1 MGRKLG
7 SVGAI
12 LTGAL
17 LVFFSLAPP
26 VGAQVPIP
34 TPDQLHIF
42 EQLSPAEQQALIK
55 AYQSGQTDM
64 GSTPSAN
71 VQPSQSGQGVDTGQ
85 SASSSIPIVIPPVE
99 SAPASLSPLEQDA
112 LKSFLFN
119 GDSHVKPARH
129 QPKTADGK
137 PASPVVMPAGA
148 VINSKGLPLRQF
160 GYDLFA
166 GTPTTFAPATDI
178 PVPSDYVIGPGDTI
192 VVQLFG
198 KTNIEYDLVVSRDG
212 TIQFPSIG
220 PISVA
225 GQTFHGMQK
234 MLKRRVQR
242 QLIGARASI
251 TLGTLR
257 SIRVFVL
264 GDVAHPGSYTVSGLS
279 TLTNALFVSGGISK
293 SGSLRNIQLKR
304 RGRIVA
310 QLDLY
315 DLLLRGDT
323 RHDARLLPGDVIFVP
338 PIGPTVGIDG
348 AVSRPGIY
356 ELKKEKTV
364 EDLIQLAGGLLPNAY
379 PQGVQ
384 ISRIQSGSERSILDV
399 NLNQQAGR
407 DSKLD
412 NGDVLR
418 VYPIL
423 DRIDKAVLLA
433 GHVYRPGSYQ
443 WHEGMRLTDLIPSMA
458 DLESDVDPRY
468 VLIRREDTSSRT
480 IEAISAN
487 LAAALRN
494 PSGPANILLMP
505 RDQVHVFSIQDDRRS
520 VVDPLLQEMQA
531 QASNTDMR
539 KEVAVFGNV
548 HHAGQYPL
556 TAGMTVSDLLAAA
569 GGPTD
574 EAYTLKAELS
584 RYTVEN
590 GTERVQNHLELNMAG
605 VLAHNA
611 KDDIRLK
618 PYDRLVVQRIP
629 KWTQG
634 GEIDLEGEFRFPG
647 KMPVRRGETL
657 SEIVKR
663 AGGLTA
669 QAYPEGAVFLRVS
682 IRKQEQKYMHK
693 LADQLQSDLALAAA
707 KVGDAGGD
715 KKAALAEGRSLL
727 AQLRHT
733 KATGRMVI
741 DLKSVIE
748 DKGGRYDFTVQPG
761 DKLIVPQ
768 RPDSVTVLGQVYHP
782 TAHLYGSSNPMTYV
796 DLSGGVTEVGNK
808 KGIYVIHANG
818 GVEQAHHWFW
828 HAHVDPGATIV
839 VPVKVDRVSSLK
851 LATDLTRVFYQISI
865 SLASLRTIGVI

>member
-1 MGRKLG
+1 MVRKFG
-7 SVGAI
+7 SAGAV

-17 LVFFSLAPP
+17 LVFFSLSPS
-26 VGAQVPIP
+26 VRAQVPIP
-34 TPDQLHIF
+34 TPQQLQVF
-42 EQLSPAEQQALIK
+42 EQLSPAQQQALIK
-55 AYQSGQTDM
+55 AYEAGQSDTGSVSTTTSRVPASTLGPDQGQ
-64 GSTPSAN
+64 STPVTS
-71 VQPSQSGQGVDTGQ
+71 PL
-85 SASSSIPIVIPPVE
+85 VIPPVHAGP
-99 SAPASLSPLEQDA
+99 APLSPLEQDA

-119 GDSHVKPARH
+119 GASEVKPAKL
-129 QPKTADGK
+129 QPKTADGEL
-137 PASPVVMPAGA
+137 ASPVVVPAGA
-148 VINSKGLPLRQF
+148 VINSMGLPLRQF

-178 PVPSDYVIGPGDTI
+178 PVPSDYVVGPGDTI
-192 VVQLFG
+192 VIQLFG
-198 KTNIEYDLVVSRDG
+198 KMNVEHDLLVSRDG

-225 GQTFHGMQK
+225 GQTFHHMQR
-234 MLKRRVQR
+234 MLKHRVEH
-242 QLIGARASI
+242 QLIGVRASI
-251 TLGTLR
+251 TMGALR

-304 RGRIVA
+304 HGRIVDR
-310 QLDLY
+310 LDLY
-315 DLLLRGDT
+315 DLLLHGDT
-323 RHDARLLPGDVIFVP
+323 RHDARLLPGDVIFIP
-338 PIGPTVGIDG
+338 PIGRTVGIDG

-356 ELKKEKTV
+356 ELKKERTV
-364 EDLIQLAGGLLPNAY
+364 EDLIQLAGGLLPNAF

-384 ISRIQSGSERSILDV
+384 ISRIQSGSERSIVDEDLDKKSDRESV
-399 NLNQQAGR
+399 VQ
-407 DSKLD
+407 
-412 NGDVLR
+412 NGDVMR
-418 VYPIL
+418 VYPLL
-423 DRIDKAVLLA
+423 DKIDKAVRLS

-443 WHEGMRLTDLIPSMA
+443 WHQGMRLTDLIPSMA
-458 DLESDVDPRY
+458 VLEPDVDPQY
-468 VLIRREDTSSRT
+468 VLIRREDTKDRA
-480 IEAISAN
+480 IEAVSAN
-487 LAAALRN
+487 LGAALRN
-494 PSGPANILLMP
+494 PNGPANIQLMP
-505 RDQVHVFSIQDDRRS
+505 RDQVHVFSIQDNRRS
-520 VVDPLLQEMQA
+520 VVNPLLQQMQA
-531 QASNTDMR
+531 QTSNTDMR

-548 HHAGQYPL
+548 HHVGQYPL

-584 RYTVEN
+584 RYTVED
-590 GTERVQNHLELNMAG
+590 GKERVQNHLELNMAG

-611 KDDIRLK
+611 KDDIKLK

-657 SEIVKR
+657 SEIIKR

-682 IRKQEQKYMHK
+682 VRKQERKYMHK

-707 KVGDAGGD
+707 KVGEAGGD
-715 KKAALAEGRSLL
+715 KKAALAEGKSLL

-733 KATGRMVI
+733 RATGRMVI

-748 DKGGRYDFTVQPG
+748 DKGGKYDFTVQPG

-768 RPDSVTVLGQVYHP
+768 RPDSVTVLGQVYYP
-782 TAHLYGSSNPMTYV
+782 TAHLYRSSDPMSYV
-796 DLSGGVTEVGNK
+796 KLSGGVTEVGNK
-808 KGIYVIHANG
+808 RGVYVIHANG
-818 GVEQAHHWFW
+818 GVERAYRWFW

-839 VPVKVDRVSSLK
+839 VPIKVDRISSLR